1 VTHFSCSSAV
11 ELTLPEQVFPLG
23 RLPSEATMK
32 DDGTFFDID
41 ATELGSVHI
50 EKYSD
55 KRRNNG
61 RKQGFFFSIVSRDY
75 VFNLKTYLEEP

>member
-1 VTHFSCSSAV
+1 
-11 ELTLPEQVFPLG
+11 
-23 RLPSEATMK
+23 MK